1 MMLCKHLLVASAVIS
16 QVTLHVFAVRPDK
29 EAVKTSSEAAEQ
41 EQLWNAR
48 AEAVEAVITSLS
60 HGSNAGSNAG
70 ALVEEKSKEA
80 AETERQRIW
89 DARAEAVQAVISSLS
104 RVNGAGALVQ
114 QEQSREG
121 EHESSDGAKL
131 GPYEPLDCA
140 TVSAATPTVPECSG
154 VPETGS
160 STEPTPAQV
169 LERIKQC
176 AVRVAEHIECAKTAH
191 GTSSDFNEKY
201 EMAFRKTSSHL
212 DSLRNRKEAQEA
224 LAADQQK
231 ALTHLLAEA
240 TKVDVLQKKLKSHS

>member
-1 MMLCKHLLVASAVIS
+1 MMMHKNLLVASAVIS

-29 EAVKTSSEAAEQ
+29 EAVQTSSEAAEQ
-41 EQLWNAR
+41 EQIWNER

-80 AETERQRIW
+80 AEIERQRIW

-121 EHESSDGAKL
+121 KHESFDGAKPGL
-131 GPYEPLDCA
+131 GPFDCSA
-140 TVSAATPTVPECSG
+140 VSAEAAVPECAA
-154 VPETGS
+154 PETS
-160 STEPTPAQV
+160 SSPEPTPAQV
-169 LERIKQC
+169 LERIRQC
-176 AVRVAEHIECAKTAH
+176 AVIVQTHIGCAKISH

-212 DSLRNRKEAQEA
+212 DALRNRKEAQEA